1 MPPNER
7 YEDVARR
14 YGLEPLP
21 ESVARL
27 TKLVSSQ
34 DADIDEIA
42 KVIAQD
48 KHLKARLLRVA
59 NRGAAKES
67 DYEITTVDEALM
79 RNGMGCVL
87 LLAMGDPL
95 MRAVAKTF
103 QTMLKLTAEMVNPQS
118 IDPFVGEH
126 VLGYAEFSGKAS
138 GIVRIRVSQADARV
152 LAAHL
157 LGVNPSELSSSGE
170 VDDGIGEIVNIIV
183 GNFKSNLCDAGLDCK
198 IGAPRITRT
207 RDCELRAVRGGGAER
222 LAFRSG
228 QIALL
233 VDVSAN
239 PWAG

>member
-1 MPPNER
+1 MPEEK

-14 YGLEPLP
+14 YGLEPVP

-27 TKLVSSQ
+27 TKLVASQ

-42 KVIAQD
+42 KVIEKD
-48 KHLKARLLRVA
+48 KNLTSRLLRAA
-59 NRGAAKES
+59 NRGTTDER
-67 DYEITTVDEALM
+67 DYDITSVDQALM

-103 QTMLKLTAEMVNPQS
+103 QTMLGLKVELVNPTL
-118 IDPFVGEH
+118 IKPFIGEH
-126 VLGYAEFSGKAS
+126 VLGSVEFSGKAS
-138 GIVRIRVSQADARV
+138 GVVRIRLAQETAR
-152 LAAHL
+152 LIAARL
-157 LGVNPSELSSSGE
+157 LGLQPNELTSNSE
-170 VDDGIGEIVNIIV
+170 VDDGIGELVNIVV

-198 IGAPRITRT
+198 LTSPRITRT
-207 RDCELRAVRGGGAER
+207 HDAEMRAVRGGGAER
-222 LAFRSG
+222 LAFRTG
-228 QIALL
+228 DIAML

>member
-1 MPPNER
+1 MSNDR

-42 KVIAQD
+42 KVISQD
-48 KHLKARLLRVA
+48 KNLTTRLLRAA
-59 NRGAAKES
+59 NRGATNER
-67 DYEITTVDEALM
+67 DYDITTVDEALM

-95 MRAVAKTF
+95 LRAVAKTF
-103 QTMLKLTAEMVNPQS
+103 QTMLGLKAEMVPPTS
-118 IDPFVGEH
+118 VDPFVGEH
-126 VLGYAEFSGKAS
+126 VLGYVEFSGKAS
-138 GIVRIRVSQADARV
+138 GIVRIRLAQENARL
-152 LAAHL
+152 LAASL
-157 LGVNPSELSSSGE
+157 LGMKPAELSSNSE
-170 VDDGIGEIVNIIV
+170 IDDGIGELVNIVV

-198 IGAPRITRT
+198 LTSPRITRT

-228 QIALL
+228 NIALL